1 MTTQAV
7 LSGFLAIL
15 IGLIVYLA
23 NKLGKK
29 SAQLEAVK
37 EEAKKEAEERARA
50 QTIMENVTAMSNDD
64 ARRKLCELQANSNK
78 K

>member
-15 IGLIVYLA
+15 IGLVTYLA
-23 NKLGKK
+23 HKLGKK
-29 SAQLEAVK
+29 SAQLEAAK
-37 EEAKKEAEERARA
+37 EEAKKEAEERANA
-50 QTIMENVTAMSNDD
+50 QTVMENVAAMSDDD
-64 ARRKLCELQANSNK
+64 ARRKLCELQASNK